1 MRFRM
6 AANTQ
11 HPDQPVPD
19 DPADA
24 PTGSLLAFRSGVRAI
39 RELPLSW
46 KELFKRTF
54 KSAYNDNL
62 LDLAAQQAY
71 YFFFALF
78 PAILTLISVASFF
91 PIANLVDESINM
103 LGRVA
108 PGDVLTI
115 ITTQMNE
122 ISKSNKGGVL
132 TFAFV
137 LTLWS
142 TSGAMVSIIT
152 TLNAAYGITEARPLW
167 KVRLTALALTF
178 GMSLFI
184 LISMA
189 LVFVGPT
196 LAEHLAN
203 RMHLGPAFKWT
214 WWILQWPVV
223 FTLVV
228 TGIGIVYY
236 FAPDAEQ
243 DWAWVTPGS
252 ILATVLWVIVS
263 LAFKLYISYFGNY
276 NETYGTISAFI
287 VLLTWFYLSGLAILV
302 GAEMNA
308 EIEHASPHG
317 KNPGEKVPGEKRK
330 IGPAAQR
337 DYEARKSAGDLVVPV
352 FPEGVNCDLD
362 RGMLKEKHGARPS
375 ELLIGA
381 AVLLPAAIKI
391 GSEIKEQFRRKPA
404 GAP

>member
-1 MRFRM
+1 M
-6 AANTQ
+6 
-11 HPDQPVPD
+11 
-19 DPADA
+19 
-24 PTGSLLAFRSGVRAI
+24 RAI
-39 RELPLSW
+39 RNLPLSW
-46 KELFKRTF
+46 KELFKRTG
-54 KSAYNDNL
+54 KAVYNDNL

-91 PIANLVDESINM
+91 PIADLVGDSINM
-103 LGRVA
+103 LGRVV

-115 ITTQMNE
+115 ISGQMSE
-122 ISKSNKGGVL
+122 ISKTNKGGAL
-132 TFAFV
+132 TFAFI

-152 TLNAAYGITEARPLW
+152 TLNAAYGITEGRPLW
-167 KVRLTALALTF
+167 KVRLTALALTL

-184 LISMA
+184 LVSMA
-189 LVFVGPT
+189 LVLVGPT

-203 RMHLGPAFKWT
+203 SLRLGAAFKWA
-214 WWILQWPVV
+214 WWTLQWPVV
-223 FTLVV
+223 FALVV
-228 TGIGIVYY
+228 SGIGIVYY

-252 ILATVLWVIVS
+252 VLATVLWVLVS

-276 NETYGTISAFI
+276 NETYGTLSAFI

-317 KNPGEKVPGEKRK
+317 KNPGEKVPGEKKK
-330 IGPAAQR
+330 IGPAAER
-337 DYEARKSAGDLVVPV
+337 DYEERKGRGELDVPP
-352 FPEGVNCDLD
+352 FPDGVNCDLD
-362 RGMLKEKHGARPS
+362 RALPREPRGVRPS
-375 ELLIGA
+375 EFLIGTA
-381 AVLLPAAIKI
+381 ALIPAVLKIARAMKDTRRTDPEDAA
-391 GSEIKEQFRRKPA
+391 
-404 GAP
+404 